1 MRPARM
7 GLTAM
12 AVGGPCLVA
21 GGRYQLPGSI
31 TRDGRPIIGGTD
43 INRTDAAFA
52 ARIYPKPGRQGAVAG
67 AATAANAEHIE
78 ADDWDESEDVQ
89 ASDPRIHPNPG
100 HQGAAA
106 GAAAA
111 ANADHIETD
120 DWNESEDVSASDLVD
135 VLRLTKRSTAKK
147 PAWSGLHGHGSAR
160 AGGGPVSGGG
170 EVAGHDKFIAI
181 EGALLSIEA
190 NWTTHTTQWDRPARS
205 ARMVRKSIAE

>member
-1 MRPARM
+1 
-7 GLTAM
+7 
-12 AVGGPCLVA
+12 
-21 GGRYQLPGSI
+21 
-31 TRDGRPIIGGTD
+31 
-43 INRTDAAFA
+43 
-52 ARIYPKPGRQGAVAG
+52 
-67 AATAANAEHIE
+67 
-78 ADDWDESEDVQ
+78 VQ

-120 DWNESEDVSASDLVD
+120 DRNESEDVSASDLVD

-147 PAWSGLHGHGSAR
+147 PAWSGLHGHGPAR
-160 AGGGPVSGGG
+160 SGGGPVSGDG

-190 NWTTHTTQWDRPARS
+190 NWTTRTTQWDRPARS
-205 ARMVRKSIAE
+205 ARMVRKSIAEQGAIGGVVRPFQQRHADILARDVENPRTGGLAQRQRVPGICDDAAGDGDEDPRRILRW

>member
-1 MRPARM
+1 
-7 GLTAM
+7 
-12 AVGGPCLVA
+12 
-21 GGRYQLPGSI
+21 
-31 TRDGRPIIGGTD
+31 
-43 INRTDAAFA
+43 
-52 ARIYPKPGRQGAVAG
+52 
-67 AATAANAEHIE
+67 
-78 ADDWDESEDVQ
+78 VQ

-160 AGGGPVSGGG
+160 SGLHGHGSARSGGGPVSGGG